1 MIALLLAD
9 RCTACQRCVA
19 ICPADVFEAGIGE
32 PPRIARA
39 TDCQTCFACELYCE
53 ADALYV
59 HPDVFQPVAV
69 DEAQVRASGLLGVY
83 RRDSGWHEWQDDP
96 RYANRH
102 WRMDEVFARG
112 RQLASTPRPA
122 AAVTPAD
129 AHGTR

>member
-19 ICPADVFEAGIGE
+19 ICPALVFDPAPYDAG

-39 TDCQTCFACELYCE
+39 EDCQTCFACELYCE

-59 HPDVFQPVAV
+59 DPDVHAPRPV
-69 DEAQVRASGLLGVY
+69 DPRQVLAGGLLGVY
-83 RRDSGWHEWQDDP
+83 RRDSGWHEWAGDP
-96 RYANRH
+96 RYANHH

-112 RQLASTPRPA
+112 RQMA
-122 AAVTPAD
+122 ARRQKKGPP
-129 AHGTR
+129 